1 MLLRI
6 GEIMGRQIQADHVD
20 ARPGDIR
27 HSLAGI
33 DLAVS
38 LLGYAPEADL
48 SEGLRRTVEAA

>member
-1 MLLRI
+1 
-6 GEIMGRQIQADHVD
+6 MGCQIPADHVD
-20 ARPGDIR
+20 PRPGDIR

-38 LLGYAPEADL
+38 RLGYAPEADL